1 MNNKTKRILCSII
14 GNLLIG
20 CSIGILK
27 LSKSGLDPLSFMNSG
42 FSSFLNR
49 DFGTVITVCNMIMLV
64 IVFFCHGKSIGLGT
78 VINMATV
85 GYTADFVYMLIKFM
99 NTDKFLINFIFL
111 LIGINVLSIGAG
123 IYLEA
128 DLGASAYDS
137 MPYVV
142 NSVLKKDFS
151 YKYTRIA
158 LDIVTILIGV
168 SFGERIGIG
177 TIFLGFFSGPL
188 IVFYRDLSEK
198 LIFKNK

>member
-42 FSSFLNR
+42 FSNFLNR

-64 IVFFCHGKSIGLGT
+64 IVFFCHRKSIGLGT

-99 NTDKFLINFIFL
+99 NTDKFWINFIFL

-142 NSVLKKDFS
+142 NSVLKKDLS

>member
-64 IVFFCHGKSIGLGT
+64 IVFFCHRKSIGLGT

-123 IYLEA
+123 IYLEV